1 MRKYYLDNIR
11 WATVLLVLVYHVGYL
26 FNNVGV
32 LGGIGTGKNVAAFN
46 VLLYFVYPWFMVLL
60 FVVAGIS
67 ARYSLE
73 KRSAK
78 QFVGERVTKLLI
90 PSTLGLLAYQ
100 WITGYFNV
108 KIGGGLTYIPVFLRY
123 PVFALSGIGP
133 LWFIQMLFLFSVLI
147 ALVHK
152 IDRKDGIWN
161 FCGKANPA
169 VLLLLAVLI
178 WGAAQILNVPV
189 LTMYRFGIYGAAFLL
204 GYFVFSH
211 DGVQDS
217 VEKMHVPMLI
227 AAVALGIFYVITYF
241 GKNYTSDEC
250 LKSVLPNV
258 YLWLA
263 VLAILGCGKA
273 WCNRSSEISRYMTKS
288 SFGLYII
295 HYPILMTVCYVLYYD
310 FNLPSAANY
319 VVALLAEMILTFAV
333 FELFQRIP
341 FVRYWVLGIKGKQN
355 HH

>member
-11 WATVLLVLVYHVGYL
+11 WVTVLLILVYHVGYL

-46 VLLYFVYPWFMVLL
+46 VLLYLVYPWFMVLL

-73 KRSAK
+73 KRSGK
-78 QFVGERVTKLLI
+78 QFLGERVTKLLI

-108 KIGGGLTYIPVFLRY
+108 KIGGGLAYITAFLRY
-123 PVFALSGIGP
+123 PMFALAGIGP
-133 LWFIQMLFLFSVLI
+133 LWFIQMLFLFSTLI
-147 ALVHK
+147 ALIHR
-152 IDRKDGIWN
+152 IDQKDRILN
-161 FCGKANPA
+161 FCGKANSA

-178 WGAAQILNVPV
+178 WGAAQV
-189 LTMYRFGIYGAAFLL
+189 LIMYRFGIYGAAFLV

-211 DGVQDS
+211 DGVQNS

-227 AAVALGIFYVITYF
+227 AAVALGVFYVITYF
-241 GKNYTSDEC
+241 WENYTSDEC
-250 LKSVLPNV
+250 LQSALPNV
-258 YLWLA
+258 YLWIA

-273 WCNRSSEISRYMTKS
+273 WGNRSSEISRYMTKS
-288 SFGLYII
+288 RKTYDAIPEKFDQWWPRYFI
-295 HYPILMTVCYVLYYD
+295 PISR
-310 FNLPSAANY
+310 PRASW
-319 VVALLAEMILTFAV
+319 
-333 FELFQRIP
+333 P
-341 FVRYWVLGIKGKQN
+341 
-355 HH
+355 

>member
-11 WATVLLVLVYHVGYL
+11 WATVLLVLVYHVCYL

-46 VLLYFVYPWFMVLL
+46 VLLYLVYPWFMVLL

-78 QFVGERVTKLLI
+78 QFLGERVTKLLI

-100 WITGYFNV
+100 WITGYFNI
-108 KIGGGLTYIPVFLRY
+108 KIGGGLPYIPAFLRY
-123 PVFALSGIGP
+123 PIFAVTGIGP
-133 LWFIQMLFLFSVLI
+133 LWFIQMLFLFSALIVLI
-147 ALVHK
+147 RK
-152 IDRKDGIWN
+152 IDRKDVIWN

-189 LTMYRFGIYGAAFLL
+189 VTVYRFGIYGAAFLV

-217 VEKMHVPMLI
+217 VEKMHLPMLV
-227 AAVALGIFYVITYF
+227 AAAALGIFYVITYF

-250 LKSVLPNV
+250 LQSVFTNV
-258 YLWLA
+258 YLWIA

-273 WCNRSSEISRYMTKS
+273 WFNRASDFSRTMTKA
-288 SFGLYII
+288 SFGLYIV
-295 HYPILMTVCYVLYYD
+295 HYPVLMTVCYVLYYD
-310 FNLPSAANY
+310 CSLPSAANY
-319 VVALLAEMILTFAV
+319 VIALLAEMIFTFAV

-341 FVRYWVLGIKGKQN
+341 VVRYWVLGIKGRRKN
-355 HH
+355 A